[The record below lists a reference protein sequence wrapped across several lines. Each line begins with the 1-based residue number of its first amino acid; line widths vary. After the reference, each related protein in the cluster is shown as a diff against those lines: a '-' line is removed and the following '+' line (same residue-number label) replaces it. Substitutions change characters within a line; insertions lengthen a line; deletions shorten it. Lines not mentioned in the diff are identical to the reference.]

1 MPTQVKEQ
9 KVRFTVWLNPAVLS
23 AAKAR
28 ANRDRISVSEVLA
41 RAAQRELGQG
51 EGGDADALIH
61 KAVDRVF
68 FLLQRTDKRR
78 GFENQVLKEMVGLAV
93 LAFFNH
99 TPPVPDADR
108 KAAHLSGNVRFQQ
121 FLDAVA
127 ANLRR
132 GRSVLAELPDA
143 DADSQPSVSETNG
156 DSAGNHAQIA
166 TEDDL
171 KPPTPKQVRP
181 QPIDPVTKPEVVDA
195 PLQKRQS
202 SVTAANTPAKRW
214 GLFG

>member
-1 MPTQVKEQ
+1 MKEQ

-28 ANRDRISVSEVLA
+28 ANRDGISVSEVLA
-41 RAAQRELGQG
+41 RAAHRELGQG
-51 EGGDADALIH
+51 EGADADALIH

-78 GFENQVLKEMVGLAV
+78 GFENQVLKEMLGLAV

-132 GRSVLAELPDA
+132 GRSILAELPDA
-143 DADSQPSVSETNG
+143 DADSQPSAGEAN
-156 DSAGNHAQIA
+156 DESARNQAQVQ
-166 TEDDL
+166 TEENQNS
-171 KPPTPKQVRP
+171 PAPAQVLP
-181 QPIDPVTKPEVVDA
+181 QSVEPATKPATVDS
-195 PLQKRQS
+195 PLQKRQP
-202 SVTAANTPAKRW
+202 SVTAANAPTKRW

>member
-1 MPTQVKEQ
+1 MKEQ

-23 AAKAR
+23 AAKTR
-28 ANRDRISVSEVLA
+28 ANRDGISVSEVLA
-41 RAAQRELGQG
+41 RAANRELGQG

-78 GFENQVLKEMVGLAV
+78 GFENQVLKEMLGLAV

-132 GRSVLAELPDA
+132 GRSVLGELPDA
-143 DADSQPSVSETNG
+143 EADTQPSVGEANG
-156 DSAGNHAQIA
+156 ESAGNDVQPP
-166 TEDDL
+166 TEDQESSA
-171 KPPTPKQVRP
+171 PKKRHS
-181 QPIDPVTKPEVVDA
+181 QPVDPATKSEVADSA
-195 PLQKRQS
+195 LQKHQP
-202 SVTAANTPAKRW
+202 SVTAANAPTKRW

>member
-1 MPTQVKEQ
+1 MKEH
-9 KVRFTVWLNPAVLS
+9 KVRFTVWLNPVVLS

-28 ANRDRISVSEVLA
+28 ANRDGISVSEVLA
-41 RAAQRELGQG
+41 RAARKEFGQHD
-51 EGGDADALIH
+51 GGDADALIH

-78 GFENQVLKEMVGLAV
+78 AFENQVLKEMLGLAV

-132 GRSVLAELPDA
+132 GRSVLGELPDA
-143 DADSQPSVSETNG
+143 DADSQLSVREANAE
-156 DSAGNHAQIA
+156 SARNQAQVQPEKSQKSSAHNQI
-166 TEDDL
+166 
-171 KPPTPKQVRP
+171 PP
-181 QPIDPVTKPEVVDA
+181 QPADPATRPEVA
-195 PLQKRQS
+195 EPPLQERQPS
-202 SVTAANTPAKRW
+202 MTAATAPTKRW

>member
-1 MPTQVKEQ
+1 MKEQ

-28 ANRDRISVSEVLA
+28 ANRDGISVSEVLA

-51 EGGDADALIH
+51 EGGDADALTH

-78 GFENQVLKEMVGLAV
+78 GFEHQVLKEMLGLAV

-132 GRSVLAELPDA
+132 GRSILAELPDA
-143 DADSQPSVSETNG
+143 DADSQPSIGEA
-156 DSAGNHAQIA
+156 DDESARNQVQVPTEENQESPAPAQV
-166 TEDDL
+166 
-171 KPPTPKQVRP
+171 PP

-195 PLQKRQS
+195 PRQKRQS
-202 SVTAANTPAKRW
+202 SVAAANAPTKRC

>member
-1 MPTQVKEQ
+1 MKEQ

-28 ANRDRISVSEVLA
+28 ANRDGISVSEVLA

-51 EGGDADALIH
+51 EGCDADALIH

-78 GFENQVLKEMVGLAV
+78 GFENQVLKEMLGLAV

-108 KAAHLSGNVRFQQ
+108 KAAHLSGNVRFQK

-143 DADSQPSVSETNG
+143 DSQPSVGEAN
-156 DSAGNHAQIA
+156 DASARKQAQIP
-166 TEDDL
+166 TEEDQ
-171 KPPTPKQVRP
+171 KSPAPAQVLP
-181 QPIDPVTKPEVVDA
+181 QSPEPATKPETMDS
-195 PLQKRQS
+195 PFQKRQP
-202 SVTAANTPAKRW
+202 SVTAANATTKRW

>member
-1 MPTQVKEQ
+1 MKEQ
-9 KVRFTVWLNPAVLS
+9 KVRFTVWLTPAVLS
-23 AAKAR
+23 AAKMR
-28 ANRDRISVSEVLA
+28 ANRDGISVSEVLA
-41 RAAQRELGQG
+41 RAAHRELGQG

-78 GFENQVLKEMVGLAV
+78 GFENQVLKEMLGLAV

-132 GRSVLAELPDA
+132 GRSVLGELPDA
-143 DADSQPSVSETNG
+143 DADTQPSNG
-156 DSAGNHAQIA
+156 EANGESAGNQAQVSTEDQKSSAHDKITSQAVGPTTQPQIA
-166 TEDDL
+166 DSS
-171 KPPTPKQVRP
+171 
-181 QPIDPVTKPEVVDA
+181 
-195 PLQKRQS
+195 LQKHQP
-202 SVTAANTPAKRW
+202 SVTAANAPTKRW